1 MAAPRAVRNGEEA
14 CEFSKSLFWCGIP
27 MPQTASVVP
36 NFKLDFGV
44 LEQLLGFQIRRAQLR
59 TYWDFAR
66 DAPVEGITPGQLAI
80 LVFIRGNT
88 GLTQQRLCTS
98 LGIEKSTLAVT
109 LHRLCE
115 RDLVR
120 RERSTRDRRENALAL
135 TERGAAVLRE
145 MLQHVARHEK
155 RIARA
160 LSKEE
165 RRTLISLLNKVA
177 RSGNGTNGAHSK

>member
-1 MAAPRAVRNGEEA
+1 MSQSAAAADTHFG
-14 CEFSKSLFWCGIP
+14 
-27 MPQTASVVP
+27 
-36 NFKLDFGV
+36 LDFGV

-59 TYWDFAR
+59 TYWDFSR
-66 DAPVEGITPGQLAI
+66 DAPADITPGQLAI
-80 LVFIRGNT
+80 LIFIRSNP

-115 RDLVR
+115 RNLVR

-135 TERGAAVLRE
+135 TDHGATTLRS
-145 MLQHVARHEK
+145 MLQHVAKHER

-160 LSKEE
+160 LTRNE
-165 RRTLISLLNKVA
+165 RRTLLDLLTKVA
-177 RSGNGTNGAHSK
+177 RTNRGDR

>member
-1 MAAPRAVRNGEEA
+1 
-14 CEFSKSLFWCGIP
+14 
-27 MPQTASVVP
+27 MPQTAVVEP

-59 TYWDFAR
+59 VYWDFAR
-66 DAPVEGITPGQLAI
+66 DAPIEGITPGQLAI
-80 LVFIRGNT
+80 LVFIRANP

-115 RDLVR
+115 RRLVV

-135 TERGAAVLRE
+135 TEHGAATLRI
-145 MLQHVARHEK
+145 MLQHVAKHER

-160 LSKEE
+160 LSRDE
-165 RRTLISLLNKVA
+165 RRTLIRLLNKVA
-177 RSGNGTNGAHSK
+177 RAPRSEK